1 MVQAIFGGIT
11 AAVTGIFDIIL
22 LSFNSAANVFYD
34 SGTQTLTLVGTLL
47 LLSTGIGMS
56 YAALRWIKSLMPR

>member
-1 MVQAIFGGIT
+1 MVAKIFDGISQA
-11 AAVTGIFDIIL
+11 VLGIFDIIL
-22 LSFNSAANVFYD
+22 DAFNGASNVFYD
-34 SGTQTLTLVGTLL
+34 STNDTLTLVGTLL

>member
-1 MVQAIFGGIT
+1 MVSAIFGGIQ
-11 AAVTGIFDIIL
+11 AAVSGIFVIIL
-22 LSFNSAANVFYD
+22 DAFNSAANVFYD
-34 SGTQTLTLVGTLL
+34 SATSQLTLVGTLL

>member
-1 MVQAIFGGIT
+1 MVSAIFGGIQ
-11 AAVTGIFDIIL
+11 AAVSGIFVIIL
-22 LSFNSAANVFYD
+22 DAFNSAANVFYD
-34 SGTQTLTLVGTLL
+34 ATTSQLTLVGTLL

>member
-1 MVQAIFGGIT
+1 MVSAIFGGIQ
-11 AAVTGIFDIIL
+11 AAVSGIFVIIL
-22 LSFNSAANVFYD
+22 DAFNSAANVFYD
-34 SGTQTLTLVGTLL
+34 STTSQLTLVGTLL